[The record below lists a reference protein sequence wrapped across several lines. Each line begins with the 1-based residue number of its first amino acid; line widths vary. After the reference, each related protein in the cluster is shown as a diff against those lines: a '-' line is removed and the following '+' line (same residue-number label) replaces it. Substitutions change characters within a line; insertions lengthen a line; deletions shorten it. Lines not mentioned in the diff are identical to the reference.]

1 MVYSQAKDMPCEMG
15 RMQLLEG
22 LSRSFSSFSVTGNA
36 VTSHARLNLMSFAEE
51 CGPAFRTQH
60 ADHLQL
66 VCSGLCELGLV
77 GFVAV
82 FEQATGDR
90 FSVPLSWLRFFQS
103 YFPIIFCAH
112 MGIQV
117 PIEYHGH
124 GHCIQI
130 QVALDNSLLFD
141 GQAWWCCLNLVTLS
155 YTDIQCVNAG
165 AG

>member
-1 MVYSQAKDMPCEMG
+1 
-15 RMQLLEG
+15 
-22 LSRSFSSFSVTGNA
+22 
-36 VTSHARLNLMSFAEE
+36 MSFAEE

-66 VCSGLCELGLV
+66 VCSGLCEFGLV

-82 FEQATGDR
+82 FKQATGDR

-117 PIEYHGH
+117 PIKYH

-130 QVALDNSLLFD
+130 HVALEYGQQSMDNDLLFD
-141 GQAWWCCLNLVTLS
+141 CQAW
-155 YTDIQCVNAG
+155 
-165 AG
+165 